1 MSAAGVEAEDRLQN
15 AMDAYQR
22 DNTLR
27 ITDLARE
34 FGVRYPQLYHRAK
47 VKPKRRTQSKKESS
61 KNKGARHALNRR
73 QEDEVR
79 QWRDQLDS
87 AGHPPTGEQ
96 LRFCANSILREQHTD
111 PNSPPPTVSKMWGY
125 RYLKRHPRQS
135 LPPGTSP
142 GTRPGTRPVTHRP
155 PATLL
160 HPPSPMAAKL
170 IDRHVHNVPGMCGYF
185 ETTPII
191 GRSVDLGSRK
201 ASRGRAVLRRPCKP
215 QQA

>member
-1 MSAAGVEAEDRLQN
+1 MSAAAVEAEDRLQN

-34 FGVRYPQLYHRAK
+34 FGVPYPQLYHRAK

-61 KNKGARHALNRR
+61 KNNGARHALNRR

-79 QWRDQLDS
+79 QWRDHLDN

-96 LRFCANSILREQHTD
+96 LRCCANSILREQHTD
-111 PNSPPPTVSKMWGY
+111 PNSPPPTVSKMWAY

-142 GTRPGTRPVTHRP
+142 ATRPVTHRP

-170 IDRHVHNVPGMCGYF
+170 IDRRIHNVPGMCDYF
-185 ETTPII
+185 ETTSII
-191 GRSVDLGSRK
+191 GRSVDLI
-201 ASRGRAVLRRPCKP
+201 
-215 QQA
+215 